1 MNHFPSWPTAAF
13 IIGLVSIGT
22 QAGAADWQV
31 DTAKSSLGFSGIQ
44 TGKAFEGHLSRYNAT
59 ISLDP
64 DHLEA
69 AHVVVDVD
77 LGSAETGDRQRDTAL
92 PGRDWFDVAQF
103 PRATFSSTEIHKMGE
118 NSYDAVG
125 SLNLRGVSKP
135 VRLSFTLNVD
145 GATAH
150 AKGHTTL
157 FRSAFGIGQGPWA
170 TGQWVALDV
179 DVSFDIIANSVR

>member
-1 MNHFPSWPTAAF
+1 MIAV
-13 IIGLVSIGT
+13 VSMGT
-22 QAGAADWQV
+22 QAEAADWQV
-31 DTAKSSLGFSGIQ
+31 DAAKSSLGFSGIQ
-44 TGKAFEGHLSRYNAT
+44 TGKTFQGHFSRYNAT

-64 DHLEA
+64 DHLKA

-103 PRATFSSTEIHKMGE
+103 PRATFSSTEILKTGE

-125 SLNLRGVSKP
+125 ELNLRGVSKP
-135 VRLSFTLNVD
+135 VTLSFALNVE
-145 GATAH
+145 GATVH
-150 AKGHTTL
+150 ARGHTKL
-157 FRSAFGIGQGPWA
+157 FRSTFGIGQGPWA